1 VNAYQVYEHLKAQA
15 AKDQVLGRKGTLVPL
30 DQLQTL
36 LDGIDLDDDDHAA
49 NVADLVET
57 QEDRDEWKAE
67 TEKWRKRCEKADVR
81 ANEAQQQLFTIK
93 DLATEWAN
101 SEPSPANY
109 AADIRRAAELLLAII
124 R

>member
-1 VNAYQVYEHLKAQA
+1 MNAYQVYEHLKAQA
-15 AKDQVLGRKGTLVPL
+15 AADRSLGSENTLVPL

-36 LDGIDLDDDDHAA
+36 LNGIDLDDDDHAA

-57 QEDRDEWKAE
+57 Q
-67 TEKWRKRCEKADVR
+67 TEKWRKRCERADVR
-81 ANEAQQQLFTIK
+81 ANEAQQQLFAIK